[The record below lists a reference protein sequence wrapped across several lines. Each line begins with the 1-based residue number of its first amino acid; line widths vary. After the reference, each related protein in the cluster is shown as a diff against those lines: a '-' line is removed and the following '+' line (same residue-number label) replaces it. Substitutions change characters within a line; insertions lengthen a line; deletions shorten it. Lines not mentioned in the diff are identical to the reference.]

1 MANARRGNVIRVDTS
16 ADFLDVR
23 DIVAIK
29 YIGNTSGTGKVHA
42 GSSSGT
48 ILWEESGTANVHNQV
63 CIYDNGG
70 IHVAVTNSAVVYIYT
85 K

>member
-1 MANARRGNVIRVDTS
+1 MANARKGTVLRVDTD

-23 DIVAIK
+23 DIKAVK
-29 YIGNTSGTGKVHA
+29 YIGNTSGTAQIKS

-48 ILWEESGTANVHNQV
+48 ILWEEEGDANIFNEV
-63 CIYDNGG
+63 CFHDQAG
-70 IHVAVTNSAVVYIYT
+70 IHVAVTNGAVLYIYM